1 MRIKFNF
8 SKNISEVPIHNQA
21 LMNSYIH
28 KCLGRNNEYHDA
40 KSNYNIS
47 HLYGGKL
54 NRDNG
59 MLAFDK
65 GGYFVVSSQDNE
77 FINKLLMGVLN
88 HQDLFHGMK
97 FAGVDHIKENF
108 VNGWNYFA
116 TLSPFIVKRYASMKD
131 YSFITLNDEN
141 FEGELQ
147 RYLINK
153 LSKIDAKLDLSDF
166 EVKIP
171 KNDNH
176 KIKKILVKNVINM
189 ANSCHIN
196 IHTNKRVAELL
207 YNIGLGQSTGSGFG
221 TIYKTENHHLYL

>member
-1 MRIKFNF
+1 
-8 SKNISEVPIHNQA
+8 
-21 LMNSYIH
+21 
-28 KCLGRNNEYHDA
+28 
-40 KSNYNIS
+40 
-47 HLYGGKL
+47 
-54 NRDNG
+54 
-59 MLAFDK
+59 
-65 GGYFVVSSQDNE
+65 
-77 FINKLLMGVLN
+77 
-88 HQDLFHGMK
+88 
-97 FAGVDHIKENF
+97 
-108 VNGWNYFA
+108 
-116 TLSPFIVKRYASMKD
+116 MKD